1 MTVVSRQ
8 ALQVLVHNACW
19 ATLNS
24 GELILAERKRIV
36 EQGYDRIAE
45 RYAKWAA
52 HVWSDERARYTDLI
66 VISLPEGADVLEL
79 GCAGGGPT
87 TQALAARFK
96 LIGVDLSA
104 RNIELARQNV
114 PNAMLLHADM
124 TELEIEPASFDAVVA
139 FFSIIHVPR
148 EEQPGLL
155 AQIARWLRPGGLF
168 VATMGARATED
179 GYEEDW
185 LGAPMYWS
193 HFDAETN
200 LGLVEEA
207 GLTIAS
213 STLETADEDGAPVT
227 FLWVVARKP
236 NVQREPAR

>member
-1 MTVVSRQ
+1 M
-8 ALQVLVHNACW
+8 LME
-19 ATLNS
+19 
-24 GELILAERKRIV
+24 GKRIV
-36 EQGYDRIAE
+36 EQGYDQIAE

-52 HVWSDERARYTDLI
+52 QGWSDERARYTDLI
-66 VISLPEGADVLEL
+66 MRSIPEGADVLEL
-79 GCAGGGPT
+79 GCASGGPT

-96 LIGVDLSA
+96 LTGVDLSA
-104 RNIELARQNV
+104 RNIELARANV
-114 PNAMLLHADM
+114 PTATFLHADM
-124 TELEIEPASFDAVVA
+124 TELTIEPASFDAVVA

-155 AQIARWLRPGGLF
+155 AQIAHWLRPGGLF
-168 VATMGARATED
+168 VATMGASSTED

-200 LGLVEEA
+200 RRLVEEA
-207 GLTIAS
+207 GLVIESA
-213 STLETADEDGAPVT
+213 TLETADEDGAPVT

-236 NVQREPAR
+236 DTQGEPA